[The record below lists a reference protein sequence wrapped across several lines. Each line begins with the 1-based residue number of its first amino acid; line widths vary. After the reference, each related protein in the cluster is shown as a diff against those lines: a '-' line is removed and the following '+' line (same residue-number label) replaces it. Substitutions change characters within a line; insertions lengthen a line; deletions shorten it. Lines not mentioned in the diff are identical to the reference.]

1 MTEKIIDTNNR
12 ERVFVPCQCKD
23 CLNTTAYMVGDT
35 YRRRYC
41 NFHYR
46 QVHNELITRGASAE
60 EMRKALL
67 EDLV

>member
-1 MTEKIIDTNNR
+1 MTEKQIDTNNR
-12 ERVFVPCQCKD
+12 KHIFVPCQHED
-23 CLNTTAYMVGDT
+23 CLNTSAYMIGDT

-46 QVHNELITRGASAE
+46 QVHNELLAKGATAE
-60 EMRKALL
+60 EMREALL